1 VRHDIKPLSWQN
13 HVPMKDGTRAD
24 RLKLDIVLLL
34 SGESFGKKFEV
45 ISARCTGCT
54 LSWLFK
60 L

>member
-1 VRHDIKPLSWQN
+1 
-13 HVPMKDGTRAD
+13 MKDGTRAD